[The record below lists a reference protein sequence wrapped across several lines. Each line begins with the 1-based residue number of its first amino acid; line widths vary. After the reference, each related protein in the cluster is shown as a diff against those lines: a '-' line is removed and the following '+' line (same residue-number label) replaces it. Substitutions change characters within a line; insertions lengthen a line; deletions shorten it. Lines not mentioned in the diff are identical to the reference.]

1 MKNTF
6 SSLAAITLTMCL
18 ASGVANAQIVS
29 VSDWSKDHSKDH
41 TSDGCRNDSKG
52 HDSNMDENHH
62 WLDVC
67 DHHTDSGKNETH
79 DGKGTTPPYVSP
91 VPEPQTYAMMLAGL
105 GLIGF
110 SARRKMNT

>member
-1 MKNTF
+1 MKSTF

-29 VSDWSKDHSKDH
+29 VSDWNGNDSKDHS
-41 TSDGCRNDSKG
+41 TST
-52 HDSNMDENHH
+52 DSNMDGNTC
-62 WLDVC
+62 WSDVC
-67 DHHTDSGKNETH
+67 GHQTDSGKNETH
-79 DGKGTTPPYVSP
+79 VGNTGTTPPCVSP

-110 SARRKMNT
+110 SARRKMNS